1 MRFIIFIAI
10 ILTVNPTVAGQGR
23 READPLSRLRQMEM
37 TGDVVI
43 TMDSLILENYN
54 KHLIQNSRNRGISGY
69 RIRIFSDNGHGAKEH
84 QRRVKASFLSTYPD
98 IKTYDRYEGS
108 YYKIYVGDF
117 RTRREALKVLNR
129 IKSDF
134 HDAFIVEDNIVIED

>member
-1 MRFIIFIAI
+1 MRFIILITT
-10 ILTVNPTVAGQGR
+10 ILTVTVAAAGQGR
-23 READPLSRLRQMEM
+23 SEADPLSRLQQMEM
-37 TGDVVI
+37 SGDVII
-43 TMDSLILENYN
+43 TLDSLIQENYN

-69 RIRIFSDNGHGAKEH
+69 RIRIFSDNGHGAKEQ
-84 QRRVKASFLSTYPD
+84 QRRVKADFLSTYPD

-108 YYKIYVGDF
+108 YYKIYVGDY

-129 IKSDF
+129 INSDF

>member
-1 MRFIIFIAI
+1 MRFIILITT
-10 ILTVNPTVAGQGR
+10 ILTLSAAVAGQGR
-23 READPLSRLRQMEM
+23 SEADPLSRLQQMEM

-54 KHLIQNSRNRGISGY
+54 KHLIQNSRNRGVSGY

-84 QRRVKASFLSTYPD
+84 QRQVKANFLSTYTD

-108 YYKIYVGDF
+108 YYKIYVGDY